1 MEPTEIATAGETVTR
16 QGTLRCTLQPFNGNI
31 IKEKNFATI
40 DAARVEQPLTLR
52 HWRQGDR
59 FTPFGMRGSKLLS
72 DYMTDRKMS
81 IIEKEQQLVV
91 TDAKGRIVWVVGE
104 RLAAQCATGNDTK
117 EVIILQWNEAD

>member
-1 MEPTEIATAGETVTR
+1 M
-16 QGTLRCTLQPFNGNI
+16 
-31 IKEKNFATI
+31 
-40 DAARVEQPLTLR
+40 R

-91 TDAKGRIVWVVGE
+91 TDAKGRIVWVVE
-104 RLAAQCATGNDTK
+104 NALLRNVPQEMTQKRL
-117 EVIILQWNEAD
+117 